1 MLSKLGF
8 KKNLINKANKYLS
21 KKELK
26 TLENIGKRNAASKSA
41 LEDEKYVKLMEK
53 WVAQGKPIPKA

>member
-53 WVAQGKPIPKA
+53 

>member
-1 MLSKLGF
+1 MLTKLGF

-21 KKELK
+21 KKEVK
-26 TLENIGKRNAASKSA
+26 ILENIGKRNAASKSA

-53 WVAQGKPIPKA
+53 FNA